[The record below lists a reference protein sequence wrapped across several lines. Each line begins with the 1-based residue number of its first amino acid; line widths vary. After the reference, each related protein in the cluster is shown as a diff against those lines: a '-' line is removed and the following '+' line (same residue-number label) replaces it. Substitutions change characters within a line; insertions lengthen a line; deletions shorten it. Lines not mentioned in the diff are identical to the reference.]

1 MVSQPPP
8 PRPAPCP
15 LPSGAVIRSHGT
27 DCRGQISMQLLL
39 TWALLCPAPERVE
52 RTFKKSKCFFK
63 KRTLTQRP
71 ILTQYSIFLTEASS
85 RQLRGRSVAI
95 VI

>member
-39 TWALLCPAPERVE
+39 TWAPLCPAPERVK
-52 RTFKKSKCFFK
+52 RTFKKSKKNFLK
-63 KRTLTQRP
+63 KDLDTAPYFDAVLD
-71 ILTQYSIFLTEASS
+71 LLD
-85 RQLRGRSVAI
+85 GSVK
-95 VI
+95 